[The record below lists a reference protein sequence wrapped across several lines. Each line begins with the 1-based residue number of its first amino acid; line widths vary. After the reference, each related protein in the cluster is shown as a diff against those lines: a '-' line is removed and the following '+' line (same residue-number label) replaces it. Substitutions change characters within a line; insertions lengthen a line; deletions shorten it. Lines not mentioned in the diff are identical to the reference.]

1 MRGLGIW
8 NKFSLNYLEGS
19 CSHQECYISPLENII
34 SSASAF
40 LEFLECTVTASHN
53 NVSYSPAARHGGAG
67 GAEHEGPIHAR
78 A

>member
-1 MRGLGIW
+1 MHFCRIGAR
-8 NKFSLNYLEGS
+8 NFYVQA
-19 CSHQECYISPLENII
+19 SHQECYISPLENII

-53 NVSYSPAARHGGAG
+53 NVSNSPAARHGGAG